1 LICFNFYVAIKY
13 LLEKKM
19 YFSHSLQDN
28 PDYSKWHTL
37 QEHLLSTARRSGDY
51 GSVFNSENAAFI
63 CGALHDLGKY
73 CLNFQHYI
81 AKKALKGGDHSL
93 AGAEALEGLVTTRSD
108 TIIAMILKY
117 AIAGHHAGLADY
129 KELQK
134 RIDRGDYNK
143 ADAVWRDEIGTNFG
157 PLSPDFKHL
166 SPDDGVRAFQ
176 RAFWGRMVFSCLVD
190 ADFKDTENFYKGHG
204 QATADRTWPDLRAH
218 VGALRGRFDAHMAT
232 IAARAAKKPSALN
245 DLRADILAHI
255 LGQAERAPGLF
266 TLTVPT
272 GGGKTLA
279 SLGFAVRHAE
289 AHGLRRIIYA
299 IPFTSIIDQT
309 AAIFRTL
316 LGDDYIL
323 EHHASI
329 EDQKFD
335 AREQLSKLRLAM
347 EDWAAP
353 VVVTTNVQFFESLF
367 AHRPAKCRKLHN
379 IASSVIILDEAQSLP
394 VHLVR
399 PSLLAL
405 DELAKHYGCTIIFC
419 TATQPAFDKRD
430 FKFKNGLDLEGREL
444 APDPAGLAQQ
454 LTRVTILKGG
464 ALEDA
469 ALIDALGAQDQGL
482 VIVNSRKHALALYQ
496 AGKEQGLEG
505 LVHLTTR
512 QYAAQRRE
520 ILARVREDLTEG
532 RPCRVIATSLIE
544 AGVDVDFPRV
554 WRAEAGLDNILQAA
568 GRCNREGKQS
578 AADSIVTVF
587 KTPQYNPPPELEQ
600 AAAAF
605 ERMAGKCTDWLA
617 PAAITEY
624 FRELFWTKGEDGLD
638 QKAILREFSISGGVA
653 MFGYRTVAQNY
664 RLIESGLTPIIIN
677 DSAAVAAVLNR
688 LNSAEASPGKAARE
702 LQTFTVQVPPKD
714 FQKLLDNGRIAY
726 HRADLWGDQF
736 AVLTVVQSD
745 NLYTAETGL
754 IWENADVLGESI
766 W

>member
-1 LICFNFYVAIKY
+1 
-13 LLEKKM
+13 M
-19 YFSHSLQDN
+19 YFAHSLQGD

-37 QEHLLSTARRSGDY
+37 REHLLSTARSSGDY
-51 GSVFNSENAAFI
+51 GSVFNSKNAAFI

-93 AGAEALEGLVTTRSD
+93 AGAEALEALVTTRSD
-108 TIIAMILKY
+108 KIIATILKY

-129 KELQK
+129 SELQQ
-134 RIDRGDYNK
+134 RIDRGDHNK
-143 ADAVWRDEIGTNFG
+143 ADAVWRDEIGTDFG
-157 PLSPDFKHL
+157 PLSPDFKHI
-166 SPDDGVRAFQ
+166 SPVKADRAFQ
-176 RAFWGRMVFSCLVD
+176 LAFWGRMVFSCLVD
-190 ADFKDTENFYKGHG
+190 ADFKDTENFYKAHG
-204 QATADRTWPDLRAH
+204 QATADRTWPDLQAH
-218 VGALRGRFDAHMAT
+218 IGALRGQFDAHMAAK
-232 IAARAAKKPSALN
+232 AARAAEKPLAIN

-279 SLGFAVRHAE
+279 SLGFALRHAE

-309 AAIFRTL
+309 AAIFRTV
-316 LGDDYIL
+316 LGDEYIL

-335 AREQLSKLRLAM
+335 RKNPREQLSKLRLAM

-367 AHRPAKCRKLHN
+367 ANRPAKCRKLHN
-379 IASSVIILDEAQSLP
+379 IAGSVIILDEAQSLP
-394 VHLVR
+394 VPLLR

-430 FKFKNGLDLEGREL
+430 LKNGLDLEGREL
-444 APDPAGLAQQ
+444 APDPAGLAKQ
-454 LTRVTILKGG
+454 LTRVTLVKGG

-469 ALIDALGAQDQGL
+469 ALIEALGAQPQGL

-520 ILARVREDLTEG
+520 ILARVRKDLDAG

-544 AGVDVDFPRV
+544 AGIDISFPRV

-587 KTPQYNPPPELEQ
+587 KPPQHKPPFALEQ

-605 ERMAGKCTDWLA
+605 ERMARDCNDWLA
-617 PAAITEY
+617 PAAITAY
-624 FRELFWTKGEDGLD
+624 FKELFWTKGEDGLD
-638 QKAILREFSISGGVA
+638 QKAILGEFDISGGVA
-653 MFGYRTVAQNY
+653 MFEYRTVAQNY

-677 DSAAVAAVLNR
+677 DSAAVLDVLNR
-688 LNSAEASPGKAARE
+688 LNSADASPGKAARD

-714 FQKLLDNGRIAY
+714 FQKLLSNRRIAY
-726 HRADLWGDQF
+726 HRADLWGEQF
-736 AVLTVVQSD
+736 AVLTVVEGD

-754 IWENADVLGESI
+754 IWENADVLGNPI
-766 W
+766 I